1 MKSPDNTIAFLGPT
15 GTYSHEATLAFAKRL
30 GIESPDFIECT
41 SFDEVFDCV
50 DRGRC
55 EFGVVA
61 KENSIEG
68 PVTATLDGFALK
80 STSVILGEEVVDIHH
95 CLVVNPDAKLEDIT
109 TVASHAQGLAQCR
122 RFMSEKL
129 PSRTTVTTSSTAES
143 ARLAAADIHTAASRT
158 PSPRKSTARRFTPTT
173 SRTTSA
179 TRRSS
184 RSSVDKDMRPCSRG
198 RNSRRRSR
206 FS

>member
-109 TVASHAQGLAQCR
+109 TVASHAQGLAN
-122 RFMSEKL
+122 
-129 PSRTTVTTSSTAES
+129 V
-143 ARLAAADIHTAASRT
+143 AASC
-158 PSPRKSTARRFTPTT
+158 
-173 SRTTSA
+173 
-179 TRRSS
+179 RRSS
-184 RSSVDKDMRPCSRG
+184 PAARP
-198 RNSRRRSR
+198 
-206 FS
+206 

>member
-1 MKSPDNTIAFLGPT
+1 MKSPDNAIAFLGPT

-129 PSRTTVTTSSTAES
+129 PSRTTVTTSSTAER
-143 ARLAAADIHTAASRT
+143 A
-158 PSPRKSTARRFTPTT
+158 PRGS
-173 SRTTSA
+173 
-179 TRRSS
+179 
-184 RSSVDKDMRPCSRG
+184 
-198 RNSRRRSR
+198 
-206 FS
+206 

>member
-30 GIESPDFIECT
+30 GIESPNFIECT

-80 STSVILGEEVVDIHH
+80 STSVILGKKSSIS
-95 CLVVNPDAKLEDIT
+95 T
-109 TVASHAQGLAQCR
+109 TAS
-122 RFMSEKL
+122 S
-129 PSRTTVTTSSTAES
+129 
-143 ARLAAADIHTAASRT
+143 
-158 PSPRKSTARRFTPTT
+158 
-173 SRTTSA
+173 
-179 TRRSS
+179 
-184 RSSVDKDMRPCSRG
+184 
-198 RNSRRRSR
+198 
-206 FS
+206 